1 MALLPGWNKS
11 QVPWAWL
18 SATFWALPLSSSPTP
33 FHPWPQCKSSTLP
46 GMFSAAWGSDPKGP
60 HCLRLHFLH
69 LSAQKDLHCI
79 LFFLDQNQT
88 NKTPFTHTVHLWIS
102 HKWSVHCSVMEA
114 FCVVP
119 QTSARQQKRT
129 YSWNKYVNKL
139 HQIECKECHRSSE
152 EGPLTVW
159 GSWREHHKISDTW
172 VMWRFHKKFPRR
184 NGGGVKYS
192 LWKKTTHVKMKK
204 NSFQTSWKCAIGV
217 SVLAAEK

>member
-1 MALLPGWNKS
+1 MIISKWICSRQFPARNPPMALLPGWNKS

-18 SATFWALPLSSSPTP
+18 SATFWALPLPSSPTP

-102 HKWSVHCSVMEA
+102 HKWSVHCSVREA
-114 FCVVP
+114 FCVVLDRLVLDSKRERIHG
-119 QTSARQQKRT
+119 TST
-129 YSWNKYVNKL
+129 W
-139 HQIECKECHRSSE
+139 ISS
-152 EGPLTVW
+152 T
-159 GSWREHHKISDTW
+159 R
-172 VMWRFHKKFPRR
+172 
-184 NGGGVKYS
+184 
-192 LWKKTTHVKMKK
+192 
-204 NSFQTSWKCAIGV
+204 
-217 SVLAAEK
+217 